1 MDLIRPFPDQGCDV
15 ACDVSCDVLVVGA
28 GAAGLVAALRAQEA
42 GASVIVLERDAAP
55 SGSTG
60 LSAGLIPAAGTR
72 IQKAA
77 GLEDSPER
85 FAADILA
92 KSGHQ
97 ADPRQ
102 VAALVD
108 SVAKAIDWLAAEHG
122 LGFTVIDNFT
132 YPGHS
137 AFRMH
142 GLPERSGIALVD
154 ALARRVEAAG
164 IDLICSARA
173 TSLLRAP
180 DGRIAG
186 CEVIRPD
193 GQCDIIGAGAVV
205 LACNGYGGNRALV
218 SRHIPALAGALYFG
232 HAGNQ
237 GEAVLWG
244 EALGAQLRHLSGH
257 QGHGS
262 VAHPHGILI
271 TWATMTQGGFQVNLE
286 GRRFSDESH
295 GYSEQAGPVLAQPGG
310 IVWSVF
316 DARIADIAGQFEDFR
331 QARAQGALVTA
342 GDVPTLATATR
353 LPAAE
358 LEATF
363 AAIAALKEQGGTD
376 GFGRNWAGAAQLH
389 PPYCA
394 VKVTGALFHTQG
406 GLAVD
411 NRGAVLRPDGSEI
424 PGLYAAGGAA
434 CGVSGPEPSG
444 YLSGN
449 GLLSAI
455 GYGYLSGRCAAR
467 DVVEFAR
474 KIDSG
479 KPAWLSGG

>member
-1 MDLIRPFPDQGCDV
+1 MDLIRPVPGQGCDV
-15 ACDVSCDVLVVGA
+15 NCDVVVIGA
-28 GAAGLVAALRAQEA
+28 GAAGLVAALRARET
-42 GASVIVLERDAAP
+42 GAAVILLERDAAP

-60 LSAGLIPAAGTR
+60 LSAGLIPAAGTH
-72 IQKAA
+72 IQIAA
-77 GLEDSPER
+77 GLDDSPER
-85 FAADILA
+85 FAADILG
-92 KSGHQ
+92 KSGHR

-102 VAALVD
+102 VTALVGA
-108 SVAKAIDWLAAEHG
+108 VAKAIDWLAAEHG

-142 GLPERSGIALVD
+142 GLPERSGVALVG

-173 TSLLRAP
+173 ITLLCAP

-186 CEVIRPD
+186 CEIIRPG
-193 GQCDIIGAGAVV
+193 GQVESLGAGAVV

-218 SRHIPALAGALYFG
+218 ARHIPALADALYFG

-244 EALGAQLRHLSGH
+244 EALGAELRHLSGH

-295 GYSEQAGPVLAQPGG
+295 GYSEQAGPVLAQPDG

-316 DARIADIAGQFEDFR
+316 DSRIAEIAGQFEDFR
-331 QARAQGALVTA
+331 LARAQGALVTA
-342 GDVPTLATATR
+342 NDVPALAAATR
-353 LPAAE
+353 LPVAE

-363 AAIAALKEQGGTD
+363 AAVAVLKEQGGTD
-376 GFGRNWAGAAQLH
+376 GFGRDWTDVAKLG
-389 PPYCA
+389 PPFCA
-394 VKVTGALFHTQG
+394 VRVTGALFHTQG

-411 NRGAVLRPDGSEI
+411 GQGAVLLPGGAAV

-434 CGVSGPEPSG
+434 CGVSGPDPSG

-455 GYGYLSGRCAAR
+455 GYGYLSGQAAAR
-467 DVVEFAR
+467 DALQIAPR
-474 KIDSG
+474 IDTE
-479 KPAWLSGG
+479 KTNCPPGG